1 MKVIFLQDVPQ
12 VAQAGQIKEVADGYA
27 RNYLIPRK
35 LAALAQSQ
43 AVSQVESKV
52 KKLEIRLTAE
62 MQEIAGKLEGKEISL
77 QAKAGAKDKLY
88 GSITSADIAAQLQS
102 ATGLEIDKRKIEL
115 EEPIRQLGSYEI
127 TLKLGK
133 DIAPKIKVTVTE
145 EEAEEK
151 PVKKEKKAAKKKEA
165 PKTEKKPPKKE
176 KKAPEKKEKAA
187 KKKEAPKTEKKPPK
201 KEKKAPEKKEKAA
214 ETKKKPTKAAEK
226 KTTKKTAEEP
236 EAVKKTKKAAKAT
249 KKEAKVKK
257 VKKEEKTE

>member
-187 KKKEAPKTEKKPPK
+187 
-201 KEKKAPEKKEKAA
+201 

-236 EAVKKTKKAAKAT
+236 EAVKKTKKATKAT

-257 VKKEEKTE
+257 EEKTE

>member
-43 AVSQVESKV
+43 AVSQVEGKV

-62 MQEIAGKLEGKEISL
+62 LQEVAGQLEGKEISL

-88 GSITSADIAAQLQS
+88 GSITSADIAAELQS

-127 TLKLGK
+127 ALKLGK

-151 PVKKEKKAAKKKEA
+151 PVKKEKKVAKK
-165 PKTEKKPPKKE
+165 
-176 KKAPEKKEKAA
+176 KAA
-187 KKKEAPKTEKKPPK
+187 KKKEAPKAEEKKAPKAEKKLPK
-201 KEKKAPEKKEKAA
+201 KEKKAPKKEGKAA
-214 ETKKKPTKAAEK
+214 EAKK
-226 KTTKKTAEEP
+226 KTTKKVAKEP
-236 EAVKKTKKAAKAT
+236 EAEKKTKKAAKTT
-249 KKEAKVKK
+249 KKEVKA
-257 VKKEEKTE
+257 KKEEKTE

>member
-1 MKVIFLQDVPQ
+1 MKVIFLQDVPR

-35 LAALAQSQ
+35 LAALAQTQ

-62 MQEIAGKLEGKEISL
+62 MQELAGQIEGKEISL
-77 QAKAGAKDKLY
+77 KAKAGAKDKLY
-88 GSITSADIAAQLQS
+88 GSITSADIAAELKNV
-102 ATGLEIDKRKIEL
+102 TGLEIDKRKIEL

-151 PVKKEKKAAKKKEA
+151 PLKKEKKVTKKKEAPKAEEKEAKKKA
-165 PKTEKKPPKKE
+165 PKTEKKPSKKE
-176 KKAPEKKEKAA
+176 KIAPEKAGKAA
-187 KKKEAPKTEKKPPK
+187 GVKKKTAKKVAKEPEAEKKT
-201 KEKKAPEKKEKAA
+201 KKALKA
-214 ETKKKPTKAAEK
+214 TKAAEK
-226 KTTKKTAEEP
+226 KTTKKAAST
-236 EAVKKTKKAAKAT
+236 TKKVA
-249 KKEAKVKK
+249 K

>member
-133 DIAPKIKVTVTE
+133 AIAPKIKVTVTE

-187 KKKEAPKTEKKPPK
+187 
-201 KEKKAPEKKEKAA
+201 

-226 KTTKKTAEEP
+226 KTTKKTAKEP

-257 VKKEEKTE
+257 EEKTE